1 MGPLWALD
9 DFSQCTESW
18 LLGSECGS
26 GVLVAA
32 AVRLLS
38 SALPLG
44 AWRSRLILLQIQW
57 AARGGEQ
64 LTCVSALA
72 TWLPGLE
79 VRSQQ
84 GCHQSP

>member
-18 LLGSECGS
+18 LLGSECGG

-44 AWRSRLILLQIQW
+44 AWRSRLILFQVQW
-57 AARGGEQ
+57 AARGGATH
-64 LTCVSALA
+64 LCLSPGNLA
-72 TWLPGLE
+72 T
-79 VRSQQ
+79 
-84 GCHQSP
+84 